1 MKTKLL
7 IAFVLLTSSIFAQN
21 CTNFKQLYD
30 YTHSKIPLS
39 GGAGSH
45 NGAYNY
51 MLASDSYSSHTFGE
65 SLGYLLE
72 SYIVMYKATKDK
84 DYIFKAINESLRMM
98 SWRES
103 NKRFS
108 IYFYKNGIICWGM
121 AHLAYN
127 ILIECPELKQ
137 VIIPSN
143 ILEIPNSTITT
154 NILPSMTYSLEN
166 IANWLC
172 LKTNE
177 GLQEYISTNWVDAIT
192 AFENDGDDN
201 ALAINMQSSFGAAML
216 YLGKIG
222 TISPNYTYLLP
233 MLDYGATIA
242 RLYKQHISFEDKCAC
257 DDYDNDLLIETS
269 DNSYWWYHSGWSF
282 VRDNNGCSSSCFPF
296 VHINQIEKSEYVQ
309 FKEDISHA
317 LVTLNLPKAAND
329 INLYTHN
336 NYPFSDEVM
345 VKFRNMFSKK
355 IFNGDFNNPNFSN
368 AVDGTQQPI
377 YPVGRPDNSFNDQ
390 SIAYMPFYKYDN
402 YNASAPNVY
411 DIVMNYFLNFYN
423 LGNISNGINIYGLSE
438 IVKAYYDKECYD
450 LTLYNRKLTYNQDF
464 YAKHNLDINPTS
476 YDCYHAANHESFADP
491 IITANVFSVEPN
503 IHSSISADNCV
514 TLKGE
519 VYLKSGSE
527 VVIYN
532 TQGNC
537 YTDGKMSIPPAV
549 NDGVSNVIPTPQVQ
563 QQLSPLAEP
572 FIDKTASTKNIITL
586 TPNPAS
592 KQFTVSSYEPFSQI
606 NIYSITGQTMAQ
618 VQQLNHTK
626 FDFNVNEIPNGV
638 YFVSIETQAG
648 REIKK
653 VVIAKE

>member
-1 MKTKLL
+1 M
-7 IAFVLLTSSIFAQN
+7 FTSLIFAQN
-21 CTNFKQLYD
+21 CSNFKQLYD

-39 GGAGSH
+39 GGAGNH
-45 NGAYNY
+45 NGAYKY
-51 MLASDSYSSHTFGE
+51 MLASDPYSSYKFGE

-121 AHLAYN
+121 AHLAYT

-143 ILEIPNSTITT
+143 ILEIPNSTIAT

-177 GLQEYISTNWVDAIT
+177 GLQEYIFTNWVDANK
-192 AFENDGDDN
+192 AFKNDDDDN
-201 ALAINMQSSFGAAML
+201 ALGINMQSSFGAAML

-222 TISPNYTYLLP
+222 TTNSNYSFLFPL
-233 MLDYGATIA
+233 LDYGATIA

-269 DNSYWWYHSGWSF
+269 DNSYWWYHSGWSTRTNDCILNF
-282 VRDNNGCSSSCFPF
+282 NSCIPYTHF
-296 VHINQIEKSEYVQ
+296 NQIEKSEYIQ

-329 INLYTHN
+329 INLFTHN
-336 NYPFSDEVM
+336 DYPFSNEVM

-355 IFNGDFNNPNFSN
+355 IFNGDFNNPEFSN

-377 YPVGRPDNSFNDQ
+377 SPTGLPDNCFNDQ

-402 YNASAPNVY
+402 YNASASAPNVY

-537 YTDGKMSIPPAV
+537 YTDGKMSIQPAV
-549 NDGVSNVIPTPQVQ
+549 NDGVSNVILTPQVQ
-563 QQLSPLAEP
+563 QQITQLNDPT
-572 FIDKTASTKNIITL
+572 IYKTAITKNSITL

-592 KQFTVSSYEPFSQI
+592 NQFTVSSPEPFTQI
-606 NIYSITGQTMAQ
+606 TIYSLTGQTMAQ
-618 VQQLNHTK
+618 VQQLNHNK
-626 FDFNVNEIPNGV
+626 FEFNVNEIPNGV

-648 REIKK
+648 KEIKK